1 MSEDNTPRRRK
12 AVRFGEPE
20 VVGQAQVLDRSWRG
34 PSQRSTA
41 WLVNSPEFAV
51 IHQKRI
57 EARLTSN
64 QWGTELP
71 AETADSAPRS
81 RSRSSSAP
89 ASLLSAQRMRSAA
102 TADGKRRRCACG
114 GRSATRRFEKQL
126 SLATAPLL
134 LLPMVLSS
142 ATTLPPLERF
152 FWTSCFAAALLEYG
166 FASLSALAA
175 SVGFTVHLTLLF
187 VFILP
192 PLSAAAPALAIA
204 CVVVACV
211 ELASP
216 NVDGFNGVLLNAVL
230 RLLCAASVFCRTST

>member
-1 MSEDNTPRRRK
+1 MDNTPRRRK

-57 EARLTSN
+57 EARLKSN

-71 AETADSAPRS
+71 AETAGSAPRS

-89 ASLLSAQRMRSAA
+89 ASLLSAQRLRSAA
-102 TADGKRRRCACG
+102 AANGKRRRCACG
-114 GRSATRRFEKQL
+114 TPRAARRFERQL
-126 SLATAPLL
+126 SLVTAPLL
-134 LLPMVLSS
+134 LLPLLLSS
-142 ATTLPPLERF
+142 ATALPPLEGSL
-152 FWTSCFAAALLEYG
+152 WGTCFVAAALEYS
-166 FASLSALAA
+166 FASISALAA
-175 SVGFTVHLTLLF
+175 NVGLTVQFALLF

-204 CVVVACV
+204 CVVVACIK
-211 ELASP
+211 LASP
-216 NVDGFNGVLLNAVL
+216 SVDGFNGALLNAVL
-230 RLLCAASVFCRTST
+230 RLLCAASVFCRTAT